1 MLNDVF
7 VYRCQWEGFHVIYEL
22 REYKAM
28 PGKLPLLLKRFE
40 TQVGPI
46 MEKNGIRILGF
57 WTTLIGPSANVAL
70 HYMVEWES
78 LAEREGK
85 WGEFVKDPEW
95 IQVRDSTEKDGPL
108 VAELSSSILA
118 PTSFSR
124 LK

>member
-1 MLNDVF
+1 MVSWVKQSKRGVPL
-7 VYRCQWEGFHVIYEL
+7 IYEL
-22 REYKAM
+22 REYKAV

-40 TQVGPI
+40 TQVSAL
-46 MEKNGIRILGF
+46 MEKHGIRILGF
-57 WTTLIGPSANVAL
+57 WTTLIGPAANVAL

-78 LAEREGK
+78 LAEREQK
-85 WGEFVKDPEW
+85 WGAFASDPEW
-95 IQVRDSTEKDGPL
+95 IRVRDESEKDGPY